1 MSLLCV
7 LREACLKKALILGP
21 AVDPARSNTNSPKIF
36 TFKNAIMVKNSILAF
51 LFLTISAVSVNAQRI
66 AYVDV
71 ATIMETIQ
79 EYQDAQKQLDE
90 LAAKWRQ
97 EIAVEYDK
105 IKGMYNRY
113 QAEQV
118 LLSDEQRREKEDE
131 IMEMEKKVRELQK
144 QKFGPEGELFQKRK
158 ELVQPIQDKV
168 YAAIE
173 EYANERGYDFIL
185 DKSTVVGLIFANPSY
200 DKTDDILDKLK
211 RN

>member
-1 MSLLCV
+1 
-7 LREACLKKALILGP
+7 
-21 AVDPARSNTNSPKIF
+21 
-36 TFKNAIMVKNSILAF
+36 MVKNSILAF
-51 LFLTISAVSVNAQRI
+51 LFLTITAVSANAQRI

-71 ATIMETIQ
+71 AAIMETIQ

-105 IKGMYNRY
+105 IKGAYNRY

-200 DKTDDILDKLK
+200 DKTDDILDKLQ